1 MHHGIGHMGVKYLC
15 KTQESEGGGM
25 LGGGGCSN

>member
-15 KTQESEGGGM
+15 KTQESEGGV

>member
-15 KTQESEGGGM
+15 KTQESEGV